1 MERKET
7 VFDYLEQIF
16 IIFGITIAVLNIF
29 CLMFGEEA
37 KAFSSMFALGKNG
50 LSVPTMVQFF
60 FVSVIIATLRF
71 ILFTDG
77 LIKNISIIIR
87 IISMFGLVLVTII
100 TFIFCFHWFP
110 TDMWQAWA
118 MFFLCFGISVGL
130 STWIATLKERKENQ
144 KMEEA
149 LQRFKMEEQAGG
161 KSN

>member
-37 KAFSSMFALGKNG
+37 KAFSSMFTLGKNG

-77 LIKNISIIIR
+77 LI
-87 IISMFGLVLVTII
+87 
-100 TFIFCFHWFP
+100 
-110 TDMWQAWA
+110 
-118 MFFLCFGISVGL
+118 
-130 STWIATLKERKENQ
+130 
-144 KMEEA
+144 
-149 LQRFKMEEQAGG
+149 
-161 KSN
+161 